1 MFCLIFLGE
10 VNPPV
15 GDGERITVCLVGGFA
30 GRKLNDPRS
39 AFGYASEP
47 VDGLAFATHTPV
59 VAAKADLVRVGLALT
74 KEDKEGRGVRLFHFH
89 VVTIPQP
96 ELKVKFFFC
105 VYAIFF
111 LSNNLCK
118 SLVINELWRG
128 GGPRAVTP

>member
-1 MFCLIFLGE
+1 MFCLVFLGIAGE

-39 AFGYASEP
+39 AFGHASEP

-96 ELKVKFFFC
+96 ELKVK
-105 VYAIFF
+105 
-111 LSNNLCK
+111 
-118 SLVINELWRG
+118 
-128 GGPRAVTP
+128 

>member
-1 MFCLIFLGE
+1 M
-10 VNPPV
+10 

-39 AFGYASEP
+39 AFGNASEA
-47 VDGLAFATHTPV
+47 VDGDALAERAPV
-59 VAAKADLVRVGLALT
+59 VTAEHDFIRVGLALT

-111 LSNNLCK
+111 LRVNLCK
-118 SLVINELWRG
+118 LLIIKELHG
-128 GGPRAVTP
+128 AGGPRVVTR